1 MNSDG
6 QQITPTHQGDG
17 VGSLQ
22 GIHVPLGGNWT
33 ASPGRTMGSRAV
45 STVQM
50 SLALTVSL
58 VRDRRIFTT
67 YPLMVRLSNHFLK
80 YFLSKEDS
88 MPKAHDRGGWPCN
101 EPIEPSEH
109 EFMDWERRM
118 DALHTVLGHKGVRTT
133 DEMRRAIE
141 SLEPSLYEALSY
153 YEKWTAALEILT
165 VEKGILSTEEIDKK
179 MASLENS
186 ES

>member
-1 MNSDG
+1 
-6 QQITPTHQGDG
+6 
-17 VGSLQ
+17 
-22 GIHVPLGGNWT
+22 
-33 ASPGRTMGSRAV
+33 
-45 STVQM
+45 
-50 SLALTVSL
+50 
-58 VRDRRIFTT
+58 
-67 YPLMVRLSNHFLK
+67 
-80 YFLSKEDS
+80 
-88 MPKAHDRGGWPCN
+88 
-101 EPIEPSEH
+101 
-109 EFMDWERRM
+109 MDWERRM